1 MLIEKEENYQV
12 VLKKILK
19 KIVKFSYTCSYL
31 FVVMVKKMDCKKLE
45 DDIVAQS
52 RQKLFQAIKNELSQE
67 SL

>member
-1 MLIEKEENYQV
+1 
-12 VLKKILK
+12 
-19 KIVKFSYTCSYL
+19 
-31 FVVMVKKMDCKKLE
+31 MVKKMDCKKLE